1 MATKAIT
8 TKGVQLKIGDGATP
22 TEAFTLIAEVLN
34 ISGPGEQVATIDAT
48 SFDSTAKEWISSALP
63 DVSETTFEIHW
74 IGNDLTHQKL
84 RTDLRSGVRRN
95 FELTLPDTTKV
106 TFAALITNISPEFP
120 LEGKISQNIT
130 LKPTG
135 LPNWAYPP

>member
-8 TKGVQLKIGDGATP
+8 TKGVQLQIDNSGGTGV
-22 TEAFTLIAEVLN
+22 FTTIAEVLN

-48 SFDSTAKEWISSALP
+48 SFDSLAKEWISSALP
-63 DVSETTFEIHW
+63 DVSETTFELHY
-74 IGNDLTHQKL
+74 IGNNVQHQQL

-95 FELTLPDTTKV
+95 FKLLIPDGTSV
-106 TFAALITNISPEFP
+106 AFAALITNVAPEFP

-135 LPNWAYPP
+135 LPTWTYPI